1 MTTIRNF
8 PLTLPDDAP
17 PEERLAAIASVI
29 YMPGE
34 PATKLAFIQ
43 AFLLPPHLREET

>member
-1 MTTIRNF
+1 M
-8 PLTLPDDAP
+8 TLPDDASA
-17 PEERLAAIASVI
+17 EDRLAAIASVI

-43 AFLLPPHLREET
+43 VFLLPPHLREPT